1 MNTGAFGE
9 GFPYTNFHDLN
20 MDWIIKIAKDFLDQY
35 THIQQ
40 VIADGETSL
49 QQLTDSG
56 LEALQNKKDEL
67 EALLDEWYNTHS
79 EDIALQLASAL
90 QDLNTWYN
98 THSEDI
104 SSQLASALQD
114 LNTWYTTHEHY
125 LDNILADNIASF
137 NQAATQKGNETLAS
151 IPDDYTFL
159 ADKVSSAMVGENNIL
174 NILSNI
180 KTVIPFSWEDG
191 HIDTTTG
198 EDIVRTPNQRTKG
211 FTQIFGKTIS
221 VKSTNNN
228 VVCYLYEY
236 DKNFAFLEYHTTT
249 TSEITPQN
257 SNAYFVRVSTYSST
271 ITQDLGSYITGS
283 WINNNDL
290 SKTIINKI
298 LQAIDIVNETI
309 SGTNGYSTNVYMPIL
324 SGRNYS
330 IINNTSSSI
339 VFNLIKDD
347 GTFDII
353 ETIATGVT
361 FTYTPTTNYYGI
373 RIYFAVDGS
382 VQFISNDM
390 GVYRSIL
397 NNNDNI
403 EEIRKNIIDD
413 GVANEYVI
421 LQNTNKV
428 KLNIPN
434 RIQFEIATTD
444 GSVFESNTV
453 TMYANDGSTVLNTW
467 GLSQYSG
474 NKREI
479 TNNSGNGSYVKLTN
493 IPPVGIKITVFSKKK
508 QPIKIRVMQYNI
520 GKFNYGHSGGL
531 SSDVQTKIANYKK
544 FLGEYQ
550 PDICGLIEYT
560 EYIDQAQNYNS
571 DDTIFNDL
579 YYTGEEDFDIEM
591 AVKSNYGYR
600 KFDNFYIRDNNNET
614 AGSYVEYYADIH
626 NKELIIVSGAILA
639 GKPSSTRSEGFENL
653 MTKYAD
659 TPNVIILIDTNVIS
673 AEEHALLVN
682 TAITNGYKV
691 ANGGYFGTFD
701 TYNLNSGL
709 YHKIDNILVKGD
721 MNIKNVIVP
730 DVYSELSSDH
740 YPVIADIEFYR

>member
-290 SKTIINKI
+290 SKTII
-298 LQAIDIVNETI
+298 
-309 SGTNGYSTNVYMPIL
+309 
-324 SGRNYS
+324 
-330 IINNTSSSI
+330 
-339 VFNLIKDD
+339 
-347 GTFDII
+347 
-353 ETIATGVT
+353 
-361 FTYTPTTNYYGI
+361 
-373 RIYFAVDGS
+373 
-382 VQFISNDM
+382 
-390 GVYRSIL
+390 
-397 NNNDNI
+397 
-403 EEIRKNIIDD
+403 
-413 GVANEYVI
+413 
-421 LQNTNKV
+421 
-428 KLNIPN
+428 
-434 RIQFEIATTD
+434 
-444 GSVFESNTV
+444 
-453 TMYANDGSTVLNTW
+453 
-467 GLSQYSG
+467 
-474 NKREI
+474 
-479 TNNSGNGSYVKLTN
+479 
-493 IPPVGIKITVFSKKK
+493 
-508 QPIKIRVMQYNI
+508 
-520 GKFNYGHSGGL
+520 
-531 SSDVQTKIANYKK
+531 
-544 FLGEYQ
+544 
-550 PDICGLIEYT
+550 
-560 EYIDQAQNYNS
+560 
-571 DDTIFNDL
+571 
-579 YYTGEEDFDIEM
+579 
-591 AVKSNYGYR
+591 
-600 KFDNFYIRDNNNET
+600 
-614 AGSYVEYYADIH
+614 IH
-626 NKELIIVSGAILA
+626 
-639 GKPSSTRSEGFENL
+639 
-653 MTKYAD
+653 
-659 TPNVIILIDTNVIS
+659 
-673 AEEHALLVN
+673 
-682 TAITNGYKV
+682 
-691 ANGGYFGTFD
+691 
-701 TYNLNSGL
+701 
-709 YHKIDNILVKGD
+709 
-721 MNIKNVIVP
+721 
-730 DVYSELSSDH
+730 
-740 YPVIADIEFYR
+740 